1 VRMAS
6 ILRLHREETYD
17 LPKNASADKYVD
29 AEVARRTF
37 WVIECHDN
45 LYTCHK
51 APLSFHWSD
60 ISTLL
65 PSEESDFAFGRVTQ
79 ERAALAGTQAA
90 ESNPELTSIDSRSI
104 FATLIQV
111 HNLWGQIARRACRTD
126 RERDPWKSTSEF
138 TRLTTTVREWE
149 ERMPARHRW
158 SLWNFRGYKAEK
170 VDLAYLS
177 IVTITRLN
185 YIVIR
190 RIYLED
196 ILNSTSN
203 TTNGNDGA
211 PLRFWGNVS
220 YELFLNVQQLYESI
234 DVFFCLRSP
243 EDGFPA
249 MLVFCVY
256 MCGSLAS
263 YLWKWPQLCPSLS
276 PQAEQILARSL
287 EVLAN
292 LQHAWPMAATWLSAL
307 RKVAVPF
314 QAKKTRPLSAI
325 TSQAK
330 FLSAADGLHKEPD
343 ADAVAA
349 EFAEESEHFPP
360 QPPHPQHHES
370 LDTQSLDVLSNVAS
384 ESMQQLAAE
393 SIQQPTAIAETE
405 YTYLDEANMLLAE
418 GGGMHGLNGVE
429 GFPTDNFETELSE
442 FLQGTVHLGMV
453 DGW

>member
-1 VRMAS
+1 VKEIVHLLRHPNIHVSVAS

-37 WVIECHDN
+37 WVIECKFLGYTSCMRQLTISGHDN

-170 VDLAYLS
+170 VDLVIDPCSYILHMALIIFQAYLS

-190 RIYLED
+190 RIYLEEYI
-196 ILNSTSN
+196 IL
-203 TTNGNDGA
+203 D
-211 PLRFWGNVS
+211 
-220 YELFLNVQQLYESI
+220 
-234 DVFFCLRSP
+234 
-243 EDGFPA
+243 
-249 MLVFCVY
+249 
-256 MCGSLAS
+256 
-263 YLWKWPQLCPSLS
+263 
-276 PQAEQILARSL
+276 
-287 EVLAN
+287 
-292 LQHAWPMAATWLSAL
+292 
-307 RKVAVPF
+307 
-314 QAKKTRPLSAI
+314 
-325 TSQAK
+325 
-330 FLSAADGLHKEPD
+330 
-343 ADAVAA
+343 
-349 EFAEESEHFPP
+349 
-360 QPPHPQHHES
+360 
-370 LDTQSLDVLSNVAS
+370 
-384 ESMQQLAAE
+384 
-393 SIQQPTAIAETE
+393 
-405 YTYLDEANMLLAE
+405 
-418 GGGMHGLNGVE
+418 
-429 GFPTDNFETELSE
+429 
-442 FLQGTVHLGMV
+442 
-453 DGW
+453 